1 MKGFVENQIQVAII
15 KQLPVHMWT
24 PCREHLHQW
33 AKDKPDVTLDE
44 CYEELNK
51 FIYEKYAKEQGD

>member
-1 MKGFVENQIQVAII
+1 MKGIVQNQIHVAII

-24 PCREHLHQW
+24 PCREHIDEW

-44 CYEELNK
+44 CYEELNN
-51 FIYEKYAKEQGD
+51 FIHEKYAKQSSD